1 MQQNA
6 RDQLRRIFQEHERI
20 TLELEVQR
28 SELKKH
34 EKELEEREARNENER
49 LMLDHEKKQVTQSF

>member
-6 RDQLRRIFQEHERI
+6 RDQLSRIFQEHERI